1 MKLKLRTK
9 LGLTIATAAGVL
21 AVASFAFGAIP
32 DGSGEIHG
40 CYDKQSG
47 ALRVTD
53 TQTNLPKS
61 CGAKELPLQWAM
73 RGIQGLPGPAGPQGP
88 AGEPGADPVADA
100 HVALFG
106 TDTGNASP
114 SFSVPCTLGEVL
126 LTASVNHTA
135 GGVAAMGQLLPISQ
149 NQALFALLGTS
160 YGGNGQTTFA
170 LPDLRAIT
178 PNHMT
183 YSICI
188 QGVWPS

>member
-1 MKLKLRTK
+1 MKLRTK
-9 LGLTIATAAGVL
+9 LGLTIATAATVL
-21 AVASFAFGAIP
+21 AAASFAFGAIP
-32 DGSGEIHG
+32 DGGGEIHG

-53 TQTNLPKS
+53 TQTNQPKS

-88 AGEPGADPVADA
+88 AGQPGADPVADA

-114 SFSVPCTLGEVL
+114 SYGVACTLGEVR
-126 LTASVNHTA
+126 LTAAAAHTA
-135 GGVAAMGQLLPISQ
+135 GGVPADGQLLPIGQ
-149 NQALFALLGTS
+149 NQALFSLLGTT
-160 YGGNGQTTFA
+160 YGGDGKTTFA
-170 LPDLRAIT
+170 LPDLRAIA

-183 YSICI
+183 YSICTA
-188 QGVWPS
+188 GDWPS